1 MFDKK
6 ISNWLYKVYDKV
18 AMREIIMN
26 SVFCK
31 KSIRNLSLRGGGKK
45 RKKKNYTKPKKNKH
59 ISAKIKLRV
68 LNYYSIQTG
77 TLLRKK
83 KESPEAPGCYL
94 AEHIDRLTCGKT
106 GLTFMKTV

>member
-6 ISNWLYKVYDKV
+6 FSHLLYKVYDKV
-18 AMREIIMN
+18 AMREMIMS
-26 SVFCK
+26 SVLFE
-31 KSIRNLSLRGGGKK
+31 KSIKNLSLRGGGKK

-94 AEHIDRLTCGKT
+94 AEHKDRLTCGKT